1 MSSDAIIPRAGG
13 ALLEPFEFVSPS
25 SIDEAVKTL
34 ASNGDNVR
42 ILAGGT
48 DMLVQM
54 RAGRRTAPLVVDIKG
69 IPELNAVSY
78 DASKG
83 LTLGAAVPCYK
94 IYQDKTLS
102 EAYPG
107 LMDSASLIGGIQIQ
121 GRASIGGNICN
132 AAPSGD
138 AIPAVIALGGVCNV
152 AGPNGNREILV
163 EDFCT
168 APGQNALQNGE
179 LLVSISIPAPQANS
193 GASYLRFI
201 PRNEMDIAVAGV
213 GSSVVLDSS
222 GQNFVSARISL
233 ASVAPTPVFAKEAGD
248 SLAGKAV
255 SEESIQQASELAQA
269 AAKPISDMRGTIRQR
284 THLIGVLTRRTL
296 NNAIERA
303 RGG

>member
-1 MSSDAIIPRAGG
+1 M
-13 ALLEPFEFVSPS
+13 EPFEFVSPS
-25 SIDEAVKTL
+25 SIEEAVKVL
-34 ASNGDNVR
+34 ASNGNKAR
-42 ILAGGT
+42 IMAGGT

-83 LTLGAAVPCYK
+83 LTLGAAVPLYK
-94 IYQDKTLS
+94 IYQDKTLAA
-102 EAYPG
+102 AYPG
-107 LMDSASLIGGIQIQ
+107 LMDAASLIGGIQIQ
-121 GRASIGGNICN
+121 GRATIGGNICN

-138 AIPAVIALGGVCNV
+138 AIPVVIALGGTCTI
-152 AGPNGNREILV
+152 AGPNGTRELAA
-163 EDFCT
+163 EDVCT
-168 APGQNALQNGE
+168 APGRNALEDGE
-179 LLVSISIPAPQANS
+179 IMVSISFPAPKDKS

-213 GSSVVLDSS
+213 GSSVQLDAS

-248 SLAGKAV
+248 SLAGKPV

>member
-1 MSSDAIIPRAGG
+1 M
-13 ALLEPFEFVSPS
+13 EPFDFVTPS
-25 SIDEAVKTL
+25 TIQEAVTAL
-34 ASNGDNVR
+34 ASAGDQAR

-69 IPELNAVSY
+69 IPELNVMAY

-83 LTLGAAVPCYK
+83 LTLGAAVPCYR
-94 IYQDKTLS
+94 IYQDATVAA
-102 EAYPG
+102 AYPG
-107 LMDSASLIGGIQIQ
+107 LIDSAFLIGGIQIQ

-152 AGPNGNREILV
+152 AGPNGTREILC

-168 APGQNALQNGE
+168 APGRNALENGE
-179 LLVSISIPAPQANS
+179 ILVSISIPAPQEKS

-201 PRNEMDIAVAGV
+201 PRNEMDIAVVGV
-213 GSSVVLDSS
+213 GSAVQLDAS
-222 GQNFVSARISL
+222 GQNFVSARIAL

-255 SEESIQQASELAQA
+255 SEEAVQQASELAQA

-284 THLIGVLTRRTL
+284 THLVGVFTRRTL

>member
-1 MSSDAIIPRAGG
+1 M
-13 ALLEPFEFVSPS
+13 EPFEFVSPS